1 MRRVQAQR
9 KFAAGIHVPVTRQ
22 TQQAAVDRRTA
33 TPPESRVFQI
43 HTTPSSML
51 DVVAFQGIH
60 THKQP
65 VVLLKRLE
73 DTMQPS
79 CSKSSENG
87 ESEPPNRYPIR
98 SKSRKSVRRDRSS
111 DTGCSKK
118 RKISKKKSSNSNAFM
133 EIEQSV
139 PITPVSGASADHMI
153 DEEVENVNGYGS
165 MTPLPN
171 TTGCRADKEDSGIVN
186 QVPFGALTDIKQE
199 SPFRVS
205 GTSNYVS
212 NLQFENSD
220 EAIANLNVKTKNERT
235 DEYEEFSDNSVIID
249 DSDGQDAVTSSSIT
263 YTPAPNN
270 NCAQNIDDATPSIQN
285 QASTRSNTKKTRNES
300 CPSRH
305 ITSLKEIV
313 CCSNTVLNK
322 KCNACKFC
330 SKIKLVSTLV
340 KSLESSSFNLL
351 LSDHIN
357 VENLPTD
364 LTDTTNP
371 SISVSSTGDLNNSN
385 NTWNCK
391 LEVPFPETMDDDCDV
406 TETVQ
411 NGQLS
416 GTQQQETRNPNASPS
431 TDETSENRRS
441 VFIPSSA
448 VPGPSTSTPTQTPP
462 NSEISSDDEVLSKMR
477 NIERPK
483 MQNAP
488 VFEPTAEE
496 FKDPMVYFESI
507 LPKVAEFGLC
517 KVIPPRTFVPP
528 CNLDNEIRFGV
539 TNQYIGR
546 MFKRW
551 GSASKELS
559 NIRANLLAHKI
570 YPRPPLLDGLEVNL
584 PKLFRV
590 VQGLGGLKNVFTK
603 KKWNKVAEEMRYKNL
618 INPKKRLDQIYVKFL
633 LPYDTLTN
641 QERNKL
647 TNHVNRLWK
656 KRSDNMLDR
665 ATNPLH
671 RQKRMLAESDSSSDE
686 EYGPDDVKILESL
699 SETEDCIIAGKKM
712 NLKFFKKI
720 ANSAVDINV
729 PSGVCNE
736 ENVEKIYW
744 KHVETGEDHVCVYAA
759 SIDTDEADLGFPND
773 CEQPYSQHP
782 WNLKRLSENPR
793 NVLSYLGPVVGMTVP
808 TLHLSMVFSTSCWH
822 RDPHGL
828 PWIEYMHEGAEKIW
842 YGIPDDQSN
851 NFRSAVEILGPA
863 FCQNKSIWLPSDITM
878 IPPEMLQK
886 YNVSMCRAVQKPRE
900 FIIVCPKAYSCSI
913 ATNFAVSESVY
924 FATDSWIKNY
934 VNIFKELTNSCEP
947 AMFSIEKLLLSFTHD
962 QRTPMDILRQIYPTL
977 NEIIKKELKNRRS
990 IKKLGYK
997 GKDIPKKRVD
1007 TGAWNVR
1014 DQDECELC
1022 RVTLYLSKVKGMFHK
1037 KTALC
1042 LEHGLTILKKKIK
1055 PKFPLEV
1062 EHIVS
1067 SDVLTQILEELQLR
1081 LTEGTM

>member
-1 MRRVQAQR
+1 MP
-9 KFAAGIHVPVTRQ
+9 I
-22 TQQAAVDRRTA
+22 
-33 TPPESRVFQI
+33 
-43 HTTPSSML
+43 SML
-51 DVVAFQGIH
+51 ISLFLGIH

-73 DTMQPS
+73 DTSQPS

-87 ESEPPNRYPIR
+87 ESEPPNRYPER

-111 DTGCSKK
+111 DTGCN
-118 RKISKKKSSNSNAFM
+118 KKKKMPKKMSSNSNAVIDKEVSVSLM
-133 EIEQSV
+133 PLSV
-139 PITPVSGASADHMI
+139 PPTVRIP
-153 DEEVENVNGYGS
+153 DEEVENVKRYGS
-165 MTPLPN
+165 ITPLSN
-171 TTGCRADKEDSGIVN
+171 TSGCRADQEDAGTVN
-186 QVPFGALTDIKQE
+186 QIPFGDLTDMEMPVSVKMSNDPEDYIINNQE
-199 SPFRVS
+199 SPLHVA
-205 GTSNYVS
+205 GTSSNYVS

-220 EAIANLNVKTKNERT
+220 EAMMPVKMEQRT
-235 DEYEEFSDNSVIID
+235 DEREKFSDNSVIIG
-249 DSDGQDAVTSSSIT
+249 DSNGQDAVT

-270 NCAQNIDDATPSIQN
+270 NCAQNIDDATASVQN
-285 QASTRSNTKKTRNES
+285 QASTRSNTKKSRNE

-305 ITSLKEIV
+305 ITSLREIV

-322 KCNACKFC
+322 QCNACKFC

-371 SISVSSTGDLNNSN
+371 STSVSSTGNLNNSN

-391 LEVPFPETMDDDCDV
+391 LEVPFPETLDDDCD
-406 TETVQ
+406 ETVQ
-411 NGQLS
+411 NGQSS

-431 TDETSENRRS
+431 TDETSNNRRS

-448 VPGPSTSTPTQTPP
+448 VPGPSTSTRTQTPP

-477 NIERPK
+477 KQKENRNIDRPK

-488 VFEPTAEE
+488 VFKPTAEE
-496 FKDPMVYFESI
+496 FKDPMIYFESI

-517 KVIPPRTFVPP
+517 KVIPPETFVPP

-539 TNQYIGR
+539 TNQYIAR

-551 GSASKELS
+551 GPASKELS
-559 NIRANLLAHKI
+559 NIRANLIAHKMC
-570 YPRPPLLDGLEVNL
+570 PRPPLLDGLEVNL
-584 PKLFRV
+584 PKLLRV

-603 KKWNKVAEEMRYKNL
+603 KKWN
-618 INPKKRLDQIYVKFL
+618 KRLDQIYVKFL

-647 TNHVNRLWK
+647 ANQVNRLWK
-656 KRSDNMLDR
+656 KRSDNMLER

-686 EYGPDDVKILESL
+686 EYGPDDVKILEPL
-699 SETEDCIIAGKKM
+699 SETEDCIITGKNM
-712 NLKFFKKI
+712 NLKLFKKI

-729 PSGVCNE
+729 ATRVCNE

-744 KHVETGEDHVCVYAA
+744 KHVETGEEHVCVYAA
-759 SIDTDEADLGFPND
+759 SIDTDEADLGFPNN

-828 PWIEYMHEGAEKIW
+828 PWIEYMHEGAQKIW

-924 FATDSWIKNY
+924 FATNSWMKNY
-934 VNIFKELTNSCEP
+934 VHIFKELTNSCEP
-947 AMFSIEKLLLSFTHD
+947 AMFSIEKLLLSFTRD

-990 IKKLGYK
+990 IKKLGFK
-997 GKDIPKKRVD
+997 GKDIPENRVH

-1022 RVTLYLSKVKGMFHK
+1022 RVTLYLSKVKGMFQK
-1037 KTALC
+1037 KSALC
-1042 LEHGLTILKKKIK
+1042 LEHGLTILKKNIK

-1067 SDVLTQILEELQLR
+1067 SESLTGILENLQLR